1 MANSST
7 KAHTQQKTHAEQ
19 AAREMPA
26 TLPPR
31 ENRIDPAHPSNKQEE
46 PAQLA
51 SDAPQPAELVPAGQ
65 LDTQAR
71 QLGEHL
77 DRRQEELDHREAR
90 LNAQAASLEHDMR
103 TARLWLAER
112 DTEVSQRCQQLI
124 RQQQQ
129 ARQRL
134 DRLAAVEAALESR
147 RPADEPLQVEQ
158 QESAEA
164 EVCNLQR
171 ELADFRQEFEHEHLA
186 RQEHLSHEHQQA
198 MTEVKRQSQAV
209 QRRAEQVDR
218 SHGALKALRSELE
231 RVHRETLE
239 IRLATEEL
247 WVQLSGAAPPAT
259 LTRSLG
265 RIRTKLADQYRL
277 TQAELAGQKNELESI
292 RTQLADHHKQ
302 ITTDKQQFEQWAAGR
317 QEELDQQAQR
327 LIAREEGLKQQEAT
341 HREQTLA
348 WQAERLDLQRQLRHL
363 KTQRNHE
370 TV

>member
-7 KAHTQQKTHAEQ
+7 EAHAQQKTRAER
-19 AAREMPA
+19 AARETPA

-31 ENRIDPAHPSNKQEE
+31 ENRIDAAHPSNVQEN
-46 PAQLA
+46 PAEVA
-51 SDAPQPAELVPAGQ
+51 SDSPQPAELIETGQ
-65 LDTQAR
+65 LDIQAR
-71 QLGEHL
+71 QLGEYL

-90 LNAQAASLEHDMR
+90 LNAQAASLERDMR
-103 TARLWLAER
+103 TARLWLAEG
-112 DTEVSQRCQQLI
+112 DTELSQRRRGLI

-147 RPADEPLQVEQ
+147 RPAIEPLQAEQ
-158 QESAEA
+158 QDSAEA

-171 ELADFRQEFEHEHLA
+171 ELADFRKELEQQHRARGEQLA
-186 RQEHLSHEHQQA
+186 HEHQQA
-198 MTEVKRQSQAV
+198 MAEVKRQSQAV
-209 QRRAEQVDR
+209 QRRAEHVDR
-218 SHGALKALRSELE
+218 LHGALKSLRGELQ
-231 RVHRETLE
+231 RMHRETLE

-265 RIRTKLADQYRL
+265 RIRNKLADKYRS

-302 ITTDKQQFEQWAAGR
+302 LTSDKQQFDHWAAGR

-327 LIAREEGLKQQEAT
+327 LIAREERLKQQEAT

-348 WQAERLDLQRQLRHL
+348 WQAERLDLQRQLRHH
-363 KTQRNHE
+363 RRAASG
-370 TV
+370 